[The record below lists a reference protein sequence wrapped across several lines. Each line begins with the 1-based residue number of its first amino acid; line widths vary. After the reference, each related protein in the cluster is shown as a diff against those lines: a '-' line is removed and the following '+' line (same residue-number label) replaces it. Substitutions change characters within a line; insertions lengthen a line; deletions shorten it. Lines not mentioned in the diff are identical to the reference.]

1 LDKQFKNYNLPD
13 ERGHFEKFG
22 GKFVPES
29 LIPALEELEHYYTEA
44 KQDDSFQNEL
54 NELLKHYSGRETALY
69 FASQISE
76 ELGFNVWLKREDLNH
91 TGAHK
96 INNALGQIL
105 LARRMG
111 KKQIIAETGAGQ
123 HGVATAT
130 VAALFGLECIVYMG
144 EEDIRRQKLNV
155 FRMNLLGTEV
165 RPVSSGSMTLKDAT
179 NEAIRDWVTNVESTY
194 YLIGSTVGPHPYPM
208 LVRDFQSVI
217 GKEAKKQFKKQSGH
231 DLPDRLVACIGGGS
245 NAMGLFY
252 PFIKDEIKIVGVEA
266 AGKGLESGEHAA
278 TLTKGDFGVLHGA
291 ASTLLQNE
299 DGQVTLP
306 HSISAGLDYPGIG
319 PEHSYLNE
327 SGRVQYFS
335 ATDQEALDA
344 FQWLSEKEGILPAL
358 ESAHALAYLRQKN
371 NGIESGED
379 VVVCL
384 SGRGDKDVHT
394 VAEALGIEL

>member
-1 LDKQFKNYNLPD
+1 MDKQFKNYNLPD

-29 LIPALEELEHYYTEA
+29 LIPALEELEHYYTKA
-44 KQDDSFQNEL
+44 KQEDSFQNEL

-217 GKEAKKQFKKQSGH
+217 GKEAKEQFKKQSGY

-278 TLTKGDFGVLHGA
+278 ALTKGDFGVLHGA

>member
-1 LDKQFKNYNLPD
+1 LDKQFKNYSLPD

-29 LIPALEELEHYYTEA
+29 LIPALEELENYYTEA
-44 KQDDSFQNEL
+44 KQDDSFQNKL
-54 NELLKHYSGRETALY
+54 NKLLKHYSGRETALY
-69 FASQISE
+69 FASQISV

-111 KKQIIAETGAGQ
+111 KKRIIAETGAGQ

-130 VAALFGLECIVYMG
+130 VAARFGLECIVYMG

-155 FRMNLLGTEV
+155 FRMHLLGTEV

-217 GKEAKKQFKKQSGH
+217 GKETKTQFANQSGH
-231 DLPDRLVACIGGGS
+231 NLPDRLVACIGGGS

-278 TLTKGDFGVLHGA
+278 TLTKGGFGVLHGA
-291 ASTLLQNE
+291 ATTLLQNE

-319 PEHSYLNE
+319 PELSYLNE

-358 ESAHALAYLRQKN
+358 ESAHALAYLRQNN

-394 VAEALGIEL
+394 VAEALGINL